1 MQHAKET
8 GLEIPKYP
16 MVFMKAPT
24 AAQNPGD
31 PIVLPRYLRSD
42 KVDFEAELGVVIGRP
57 CKNVNPE
64 EALSYVLGY
73 VCANDVSARL
83 AKRKRV
89 GGQFCRGKTFD
100 TFCPSVHAW
109 QRLMR
114 FQIPPNLPIRSFV
127 NEDKMQESG
136 TDDMIFDV
144 PTLISFLSGS
154 TTLLPGTL
162 ILTGTPSGVG
172 EARNPKRYLVPGDE
186 VTVEIEG
193 LGILTNPVVEE
204 VFEEEETAVMRVAIL
219 QFPDPIVI
227 GIQNMQL
234 VRCPRNS
241 CSKSLAQRSITLRT
255 EAVIV
260 PGGFSF
266 GDYLRCGA
274 IARFSPIMKDLH
286 EFADKGGSSSW
297 DL

>member
-1 MQHAKET
+1 MRIFRYLDQSGKMGFGRFDKEGNTFLILQKGDGDFEATDQRITPFQFLTPIDFRCIYAIGLNYRAHAQET

-57 CKNVNPE
+57 CKNVKPE
-64 EALSYVLGY
+64 DALSYVLGY
-73 VCANDVSARL
+73 VCANDVSARDWQ
-83 AKRKRV
+83 KEKG

-100 TFCPSVHAW
+100 TFCPVGPCLATADE
-109 QRLMR
+109 
-114 FQIPPNLPIRSFV
+114 IPDPSELTIRSFV
-127 NEDKMQESG
+127 NDDKMQESG

-172 EARNPKRYLVPGDE
+172 EARDPKRYLVAGDE

-193 LGILTNPVVEE
+193 VGILTNPVVEE
-204 VFEEEETAVMRVAIL
+204 VFEEEETKL
-219 QFPDPIVI
+219 
-227 GIQNMQL
+227 
-234 VRCPRNS
+234 
-241 CSKSLAQRSITLRT
+241 
-255 EAVIV
+255 
-260 PGGFSF
+260 
-266 GDYLRCGA
+266 
-274 IARFSPIMKDLH
+274 
-286 EFADKGGSSSW
+286 
-297 DL
+297 

>member
-1 MQHAKET
+1 MGFGRFDEEGNTFLILQKGDGEFEATDQRITPFQFLTPIDFRCIYAIGLNYRAHAEET

-42 KVDFEAELGVVIGRP
+42 KVDYEAELGVVIGRP
-57 CKNVNPE
+57 CKNVKPE

-73 VCANDVSARL
+73 VCANDVSARDWQ
-83 AKRKRV
+83 KEKG

-100 TFCPSVHAW
+100 TFCPVGPCLATADE
-109 QRLMR
+109 
-114 FQIPPNLPIRSFV
+114 IPDPSKLTIRSFV
-127 NEDKMQESG
+127 NEEKMQESG

-154 TTLLPGTL
+154 TTLLPGAL

-186 VTVEIEG
+186 VTVEIDG

-204 VFEEEETAVMRVAIL
+204 VFEDEEA
-219 QFPDPIVI
+219 
-227 GIQNMQL
+227 
-234 VRCPRNS
+234 
-241 CSKSLAQRSITLRT
+241 KS
-255 EAVIV
+255 
-260 PGGFSF
+260 
-266 GDYLRCGA
+266 
-274 IARFSPIMKDLH
+274 
-286 EFADKGGSSSW
+286 
-297 DL
+297 

>member
-1 MQHAKET
+1 MRIFRYLDRSGKMGFGRFDKEGNTFLIIQKGDGDFEATDERITPFQFLTPIDFRCIYAIGLNYRAHAEET

-24 AAQNPGD
+24 ATQNPGD
-31 PIVLPRYLRSD
+31 PIVLPRYMRSD

-57 CKNVNPE
+57 CKNVKPE

-73 VCANDVSARL
+73 VCANDVSARDWQ
-83 AKRKRV
+83 KEKG

-100 TFCPSVHAW
+100 TFCPVGPCLATADEIADPSK
-109 QRLMR
+109 LT
-114 FQIPPNLPIRSFV
+114 IRSFV

-172 EARNPKRYLVPGDE
+172 EARDPKRYLVPGDE
-186 VTVEIEG
+186 VTVEIDG
-193 LGILTNPVVEE
+193 VGILTNPVVEE
-204 VFEEEETAVMRVAIL
+204 VFDEEEA
-219 QFPDPIVI
+219 
-227 GIQNMQL
+227 
-234 VRCPRNS
+234 
-241 CSKSLAQRSITLRT
+241 KS
-255 EAVIV
+255 
-260 PGGFSF
+260 
-266 GDYLRCGA
+266 
-274 IARFSPIMKDLH
+274 
-286 EFADKGGSSSW
+286 
-297 DL
+297 

>member
-1 MQHAKET
+1 MKIFRYLDQSGKMGFGRFDKEGNTFLILQKGDGDFEATDQRITPFQFLTPIDFRCIYAIGLNYREHAKET
-8 GLEIPKYP
+8 GLEIPEYP

-31 PIVLPRYLRSD
+31 PIVIPRFLRSD

-57 CKNVNPE
+57 CKNVTPE

-73 VCANDVSARL
+73 VCANDVSARDWQ
-83 AKRKRV
+83 KEKG

-100 TFCPSVHAW
+100 TFCPVGPCLATADE
-109 QRLMR
+109 
-114 FQIPPNLPIRSFV
+114 IPDPSQLTIRSFV
-127 NEDKMQESG
+127 NEDKMQESR

-172 EARNPKRYLVPGDE
+172 EARNPKRFLVPGDE

-204 VFEEEETAVMRVAIL
+204 VVEEG
-219 QFPDPIVI
+219 D
-227 GIQNMQL
+227 
-234 VRCPRNS
+234 
-241 CSKSLAQRSITLRT
+241 AQS
-255 EAVIV
+255 
-260 PGGFSF
+260 
-266 GDYLRCGA
+266 
-274 IARFSPIMKDLH
+274 
-286 EFADKGGSSSW
+286 
-297 DL
+297 

>member
-1 MQHAKET
+1 MRIFRYLDQSGKMGFGRFDKEGNTFLILQKGDGDFEATDQRITPFQFLTPIDFRCIYAIGLNYRAHAEET

-57 CKNVNPE
+57 CKNVTPE

-73 VCANDVSARL
+73 VCANDVSARDWQ
-83 AKRKRV
+83 KEKG

-100 TFCPSVHAW
+100 TFCPVGPCLATADE
-109 QRLMR
+109 
-114 FQIPPNLPIRSFV
+114 IPDPSKLTIRSFV

-172 EARNPKRYLVPGDE
+172 EARDPKRYLVPGDE
-186 VTVEIEG
+186 VTVEIDG

-204 VFEEEETAVMRVAIL
+204 VFEEEET
-219 QFPDPIVI
+219 
-227 GIQNMQL
+227 
-234 VRCPRNS
+234 
-241 CSKSLAQRSITLRT
+241 KS
-255 EAVIV
+255 
-260 PGGFSF
+260 
-266 GDYLRCGA
+266 
-274 IARFSPIMKDLH
+274 
-286 EFADKGGSSSW
+286 
-297 DL
+297 

>member
-1 MQHAKET
+1 MRIFRYLDQSGKMGFGRFDKEGNTFLILQKGDGDFEATDQRITPFQFLTPIDFRCIYAIGLNYRAHAQET

-57 CKNVNPE
+57 CKNVKPE
-64 EALSYVLGY
+64 DALSYVLGY
-73 VCANDVSARL
+73 VCANDVSARDWQ
-83 AKRKRV
+83 KEKG

-100 TFCPSVHAW
+100 TFCPVGPCLATADE
-109 QRLMR
+109 
-114 FQIPPNLPIRSFV
+114 IPDPSKLIIRSFV
-127 NEDKMQESG
+127 NDDKMQESG

-172 EARNPKRYLVPGDE
+172 EARDPKRYLVAGDE

-193 LGILTNPVVEE
+193 VGILTNPVVEE
-204 VFEEEETAVMRVAIL
+204 VFEEEETKL
-219 QFPDPIVI
+219 
-227 GIQNMQL
+227 
-234 VRCPRNS
+234 
-241 CSKSLAQRSITLRT
+241 
-255 EAVIV
+255 
-260 PGGFSF
+260 
-266 GDYLRCGA
+266 
-274 IARFSPIMKDLH
+274 
-286 EFADKGGSSSW
+286 
-297 DL
+297 

>member
-1 MQHAKET
+1 MRIFRYLDQSGKMGFGRFDNEGNTYLILQKGEGDFEATDQRITPFQFLTPIDFRCIYAVGLNYRAHAEET

-24 AAQNPGD
+24 ATQNPGD

-57 CKNVNPE
+57 CKNVKPE

-73 VCANDVSARL
+73 VCANDVSARDWQ
-83 AKRKRV
+83 KEKG

-100 TFCPSVHAW
+100 TFCPVGPCLATADE
-109 QRLMR
+109 
-114 FQIPPNLPIRSFV
+114 IPDPSKLTIRSFV
-127 NEDKMQESG
+127 NDDKMQESG

-172 EARNPKRYLVPGDE
+172 EARDPKRYLVPGDE
-186 VTVEIEG
+186 VTVEIDG
-193 LGILTNPVVEE
+193 VGILTNPVVEE
-204 VFEEEETAVMRVAIL
+204 VFAEEET
-219 QFPDPIVI
+219 
-227 GIQNMQL
+227 
-234 VRCPRNS
+234 
-241 CSKSLAQRSITLRT
+241 KS
-255 EAVIV
+255 
-260 PGGFSF
+260 
-266 GDYLRCGA
+266 
-274 IARFSPIMKDLH
+274 
-286 EFADKGGSSSW
+286 
-297 DL
+297 